1 MWNPFFPDWRN
12 ANLERTEVDISF
24 FFSLLFLLSSNEIAR
39 LVIISIFRHWRRL
52 NEQEKFRRFRWLI
65 VILLRRIFERKSEVR
80 NKLAEESMIFNWHIC
95 LRWKEMKIWLK
106 LFCDIGDNG
115 KNNFIYFFLKICLK
129 SILKI
134 YLNKSVYF
142 FFSIERS
149 NNSK

>member
-1 MWNPFFPDWRN
+1 MGGGRGRRDSFLRLRGFFLTEIVNPMWNPFFPDWRN

-106 LFCDIGDNG
+106 LFWH
-115 KNNFIYFFLKICLK
+115 KWQWKK
-129 SILKI
+129 
-134 YLNKSVYF
+134 
-142 FFSIERS
+142 
-149 NNSK
+149 